1 MVSEFLTENPIE
13 QYPLKFRGMDTL
25 IYISNAQLELYKN
38 LATKISNTENSGFF
52 STCSLDEITR
62 YESMIGITPKASETE
77 EFRRV
82 RLTNRF
88 NLNRRFTIRL
98 FCEKFNEIA
107 GYGNWGALL
116 DQNRTLLVISTDDLE
131 VLWSNELMET
141 IDLMKPVTLNVLITP
156 IYIETLEVDNDILQ
170 AEMEYTFKVGVSHIG
185 VDTLGELVTEKAE
198 VEADMITNNEL
209 NITANFIKDQ
219 VAKVSIN
226 GNVTIT
232 HFTAKVV
239 SENELTI
246 EYVVPE
252 SVELIETVELL
263 DENDNVIS
271 EHEVEIQV
279 NRNVLMVH
287 KIKIEERIEEEVEEN
302 E

>member
-25 IYISNAQLELYKN
+25 IYISNAQLEMYRN

-156 IYIETLEVDNDILQ
+156 IYIETIDVSNEVLQ

-185 VDTLGELVTEKAE
+185 VDTLGELVTERAE

-209 NITANFIKDQ
+209 TKTANFIKDQ
-219 VAKVSIN
+219 IETVQIN
-226 GNVTIT
+226 GNVSIT

-239 SENELTI
+239 SDNELTL

-252 SVELIETVELL
+252 SVGLIETIELL
-263 DENDNVIS
+263 DANNEVIS
-271 EHEVEIQV
+271 EHEVEIQT
-279 NRNVLMVH
+279 NRNILMVH
-287 KIKIEERIEEEVEEN
+287 KIKLEERIEEVEDN